1 MGTENFVACKR
12 FGAEGRP
19 PNNSLKVSASIGM
32 VTDERLTM
40 LVVGGFFMFSF
51 SATNTA
57 KVCSKP
63 GVPWWRVLN
72 TCLRRSCDSNCETQ
86 KRTVHCLLR
95 IGFFTQRPIPAGAE
109 LTFDYKLQ
117 CCGKVA
123 QICHCE
129 ALNCCGFIGGDKQ
142 TPLKNTVE
150 RITIAIVLLSPV
162 AVAGNAM
169 ILAAVWRKN
178 FARTPFHILRSGLAF
193 TDLCTGVFAQPF
205 YSATFLMCSGNSTV
219 VYDSPT
225 LIRALR
231 TIGEGSGIYFVSAT
245 VLILTAMSI
254 ERWLIV
260 SRRSFFNRRRA
271 CFAVFALIL
280 TATPPAVLRVLENVN
295 TVYGRVLRFKLVTV
309 MVSCYPIIMMAN
321 VKVYQ
326 MTIVFIFLSSSIN
339 PALYLWRMNDIRN
352 GLRQHFCSG

>member
-1 MGTENFVACKR
+1 MGSFHQ
-12 FGAEGRP
+12 
-19 PNNSLKVSASIGM
+19 
-32 VTDERLTM
+32 
-40 LVVGGFFMFSF
+40 MFSNSSIYSQHQSSSF
-51 SATNTA
+51 TPCTSHIFN
-57 KVCSKP
+57 KDRNDSFPRIVFLSK
-63 GVPWWRVLN
+63 
-72 TCLRRSCDSNCETQ
+72 
-86 KRTVHCLLR
+86 
-95 IGFFTQRPIPAGAE
+95 A
-109 LTFDYKLQ
+109 
-117 CCGKVA
+117 
-123 QICHCE
+123 
-129 ALNCCGFIGGDKQ
+129 
-142 TPLKNTVE
+142 
-150 RITIAIVLLSPV
+150 IAIVLLSPV

-178 FARTPFHILRSGLAF
+178 FARTPFHILLSGLAF

-271 CFAVFALIL
+271 CFNCDSTGCL
-280 TATPPAVLRVLENVN
+280 TCSRECK
-295 TVYGRVLRFKLVTV
+295 YSGRALRFKLVTV
-309 MVSCYPIIMMAN
+309 MVSCYLIIMMAN

-326 MTIVFIFLSSSIN
+326 SICRHQRQIQCNTTLHNYTIVTIVFIFLSSSIN

-352 GLRQHFCSG
+352 GFRQHFCSG